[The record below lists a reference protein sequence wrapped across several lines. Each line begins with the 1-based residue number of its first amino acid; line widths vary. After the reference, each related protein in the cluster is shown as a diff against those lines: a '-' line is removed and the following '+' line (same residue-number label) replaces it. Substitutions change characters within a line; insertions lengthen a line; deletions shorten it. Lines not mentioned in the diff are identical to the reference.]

1 MRVYVRLF
9 IRIYLCVSLFWMSVQ
24 VLGYII
30 THCMSICISGS
41 YLFLSFSLNICRG
54 DRLYYHSLYVYRS
67 VSWFVFLSLFL
78 FQCLYC
84 HWLQLYRYFSWSV
97 FIILFFFFFFFGQCF
112 YPCMPILSLLGRV
125 KVRLLI
131 RGSLCFSP
139 LCLPVSGYTIGNFM
153 YVKKFIQLTQ
163 RVIALYIFIFFYIYF
178 LCFILRIR
186 LLVRFFPLLCLSVNV
201 GNSVRL
207 YYYSLY
213 VHIRLSIVFVCL
225 SFSEYLY

>member
-1 MRVYVRLF
+1 MNKRDQLAQLKKKFVRYIWFIFSFLILRVYIRLF
-9 IRIYLCVSLFWMSVQ
+9 IRIYLCVSLFWMSVP

-97 FIILFFFFFFFGQCF
+97 FISLFFLFFFFFFWSVF
-112 YPCMPILSLLGRV
+112 LSMYAYIVTAWTCKSTSLDPRFSLFFSSLFTCVRV
-125 KVRLLI
+125 
-131 RGSLCFSP
+131 
-139 LCLPVSGYTIGNFM
+139 
-153 YVKKFIQLTQ
+153 
-163 RVIALYIFIFFYIYF
+163 
-178 LCFILRIR
+178 
-186 LLVRFFPLLCLSVNV
+186 
-201 GNSVRL
+201 
-207 YYYSLY
+207 YY
-213 VHIRLSIVFVCL
+213 R
-225 SFSEYLY
+225 